1 MINLV
6 KAELDY
12 MKTEFS
18 RSKVAYSFFVLVFL
32 VFVVNIL
39 HAYFDPS
46 SRVGV
51 DFSKYSVMMSLIIL
65 SFIPVIYILFQV
77 QLMIREH
84 REKRVR
90 LQCLLPATIREIGY
104 ARLMTPFILLVGTS
118 IITVVI
124 LAVYIM
130 VKPEDP
136 PEVRDVLNSQ
146 KPWLPLVFIPLTY
159 GLRLFS
165 ERKGIIIGSLYLGIM
180 VLGSIYIGTGN
191 QYDYIIP
198 IFHRF
203 VEHSTNPIASAVA
216 TILFCSIIHL
226 SFIARKSYLK

>member
-1 MINLV
+1 MWKVV
-6 KAELDY
+6 KAELSY

-39 HAYFDPS
+39 HAYFAPTH
-46 SRVGV
+46 RAGV
-51 DFSKYSVMMSLIIL
+51 DFSHYSVMMSLIIL

-124 LAVYIM
+124 LAVYII

-146 KPWLPLVFIPLTY
+146 KSWLPLVFIPLTY

-165 ERKGIIIGSLYLGIM
+165 ERIGIIIGSLYLGIM
-180 VLGSIYIGTGN
+180 VLGSIYIGGG
-191 QYDYIIP
+191 DDPEYIIP
-198 IFHRF
+198 LFHDF
-203 VEHSTNPIASAVA
+203 VEYINNPVSFIVM
-216 TILFCSIIHL
+216 TILFCMIIHL
-226 SFIARKSYLK
+226 SFIARKSYLR

>member
-1 MINLV
+1 MVNLV
-6 KAELDY
+6 RAELDY
-12 MKTEFS
+12 MKTELI
-18 RSKVAYSFFVLVFL
+18 RSKWAYGFFGLAFL

-39 HAYFDPS
+39 LAYFDPS

-51 DFSKYSVMMSLIIL
+51 DFSHYSVMMSLIIL

-90 LQCLLPATIREIGY
+90 LQCLLPATIKEIGY

-159 GLRLFS
+159 GFRLFS
-165 ERKGIIIGSLYLGIM
+165 ERIGIIIGSLYLGIM
-180 VLGSIYIGTGN
+180 ALGSIYIGAGN

-198 IFHRF
+198 IFHNF
-203 VEHSTNPIASAVA
+203 VEYINNPVSFIVM
-216 TILFCSIIHL
+216 TILFCFIIHF
-226 SFIARKSYLK
+226 SFIARKSYLR